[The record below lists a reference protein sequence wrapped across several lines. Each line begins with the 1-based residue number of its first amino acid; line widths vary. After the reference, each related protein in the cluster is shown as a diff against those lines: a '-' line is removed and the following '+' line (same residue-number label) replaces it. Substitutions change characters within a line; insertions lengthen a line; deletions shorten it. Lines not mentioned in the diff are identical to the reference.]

1 MFTPLDLD
9 QVGRIRKERSEERS
23 RGDDA
28 SMSLD
33 QILTAQLDEPN
44 QKSRVYKIEY
54 GR

>member
-1 MFTPLDLD
+1 MFSPLVID
-9 QVGRIRKERSEERS
+9 QIGRIRRERSEERS

-44 QKSRVYKIEY
+44 QKSRVYKVEY
-54 GR
+54 GL